1 MGVSLTG
8 IMDNPLTNG
17 SKGKLD
23 ELLEELRDVRHET
36 NCEWRQTWS
45 TKSQKLPV
53 LNLQVQLGS
62 CR

>member
-23 ELLEELRDVRHET
+23 ELLEELRDVPMKQIKSGEK
-36 NCEWRQTWS
+36 TWNPN
-45 TKSQKLPV
+45 KSPLLV
-53 LNLQVQLGS
+53 SNLLVQLVS
-62 CR
+62 C